1 MQMEF
6 KEVVEFVFEIGLTLI
21 LRIESCCL
29 ISSFRWNLIF
39 ISRLDDIECSFNI
52 FYGNLKLIYDSN
64 VFSNQL
70 LCNELYKLKICP
82 ISTLNVENG
91 SIQLK
96 KILCDW
102 IIFLKKNFPLI
113 LN

>member
-29 ISSFRWNLIF
+29 ISSFRWNLMF

-52 FYGNLKLIYDSN
+52 FFMAI
-64 VFSNQL
+64 
-70 LCNELYKLKICP
+70 
-82 ISTLNVENG
+82 
-91 SIQLK
+91 
-96 KILCDW
+96 
-102 IIFLKKNFPLI
+102 
-113 LN
+113 